1 MGPVRTGALL
11 GEISAFLYSRSK
23 APACEMT
30 TETESG
36 NSQAED
42 LVRER
47 ISASVCACVSLLG

>member
-1 MGPVRTGALL
+1 MGPVRTGALP
-11 GEISAFLYSRSK
+11 GEISVFLYRRSK

-47 ISASVCACVSLLG
+47 ISDSVCSRFSF